1 MTKGISMN
9 VMRTALGIIA
19 LLLIGILL
27 PFTVTA
33 SGFYIQTIGSMDV
46 QGSAY
51 PQYWYSTPN
60 PTITGMAPAS
70 STITITVD
78 GTSATTTS
86 DASGVWSH
94 TVTAAEGD
102 HPVTLATDAAT
113 SYSFTL
119 TIGEMTE
126 GTGGSI
132 TAPDTP
138 AAGVGT
144 PTVVLLTVGALALSL
159 PFVFKRFM
167 VQ

>member
-1 MTKGISMN
+1 MKGISMD
-9 VMRTALGIIA
+9 VMRTALGIFA

-60 PTITGMAPAS
+60 PTIAGMAPAD
-70 STITITVD
+70 STITVTVD
-78 GTSATTTS
+78 GVSGTTIS
-86 DASGVWSH
+86 DASGSWSYA
-94 TVTAAEGD
+94 VTAAEGD
-102 HPVTLATDAAT
+102 HSVTLATDAAT

-119 TIGEMTE
+119 TIGEMTGE
-126 GTGGSI
+126 GGSI
-132 TAPDTP
+132 SAPDTP

-144 PTVVLLTVGALALSL
+144 PTIVLLTLGAFALTL
-159 PFVFKRFM
+159 PFIFKRFM
-167 VQ
+167 TS

>member
-1 MTKGISMN
+1 MIKATSIS
-9 VMRTALGIIA
+9 VMRTIFGIIA
-19 LLLIGILL
+19 LLLIGVFL

-70 STITITVD
+70 STITVTVD
-78 GTSATTTS
+78 GVQGTTTA
-86 DASGVWSH
+86 DATGLWSYA
-94 TVTAAEGD
+94 VTAAEGD
-102 HPVTLATDAAT
+102 HSVDLATDAAT

-138 AAGVGT
+138 AAGVGA
-144 PTVVLLTVGALALSL
+144 PTIILLTLGAFALML
-159 PFVFKRFM
+159 PFVFKRFI

>member
-1 MTKGISMN
+1 MIKGISMK
-9 VMRTALGIIA
+9 VMRTTLGIFA

-70 STITITVD
+70 STITVTVD
-78 GTSATTTS
+78 GASTTTTS

-94 TVTAAEGD
+94 AVTAAEGD
-102 HPVTLATDAAT
+102 HSVTLATDASN

-144 PTVVLLTVGALALSL
+144 PTIVLLALGAFALTL

-167 VQ
+167 TQ